1 MSRSNRIDPRR
12 GAMALVALVLISVA
26 GCQGGPR
33 GGFTPP
39 PMPVE
44 IATADRQRV
53 ADRFDAVGS
62 IEAGEAIQVV
72 SEIDATVES
81 LPFAEGRPIAKGGV
95 LAQLDDRLLKADL
108 DRTEAI
114 RDQARGSYA
123 RVKSVVDQGAGAP
136 QDLDDAKSALQVAE
150 ANVSLAETRLAKA
163 RITAPFA
170 GVAGAKRVS
179 PGAYLR
185 AGDVITDL
193 ASIDEVKVTF
203 AVPERYLGQLHRG
216 APVTVS
222 TTAYPGYALTGRIDV
237 IDPVLDPA
245 TRSSTVIARVRN
257 PGGKFRPGM
266 SANISV
272 VLSQRPE
279 AVTVPNE
286 AVFSEGGQNFVYIVN
301 PDSTVSKRPLTLGT
315 RLADAVEV
323 LKGVDAGQR
332 IVAAGHQKLFD
343 GAKVFPVPSAGGAAP
358 DSGAAG
364 AGAGGAA
371 KPAAAKPAAGKG
383 KDAK

>member
-1 MSRSNRIDPRR
+1 MSRPNSSAAGRNAT
-12 GAMALVALVLISVA
+12 AMALIVLIAAA
-26 GCQGGPR
+26 GCQHGPA

-39 PMPVE
+39 PMPAEV
-44 IATADRQRV
+44 AVAKKQRV
-53 ADRFDAVGS
+53 ADRFEAVGG
-62 IEAGEAIQVV
+62 IEAGEAIDVV
-72 SEIDATVES
+72 TEIDATIES
-81 LPFAEGRPIAKGGV
+81 LPFAEGRPVKKGAL
-95 LAQLDDRLLKADL
+95 LAQLDDRQLQAEL
-108 DRTEAI
+108 DRAAAV

-150 ANVSLAETRLAKA
+150 ANVSLAQTRLDKA
-163 RITAPFA
+163 RIRAPFA

-193 ASIDEVKVTF
+193 AAIDEVKVTF
-203 AVPERYLGQLHRG
+203 AAPERYLGDLHRG

-222 TTAYPGYALTGRIDV
+222 TTAYPGYELTGRIDV
-237 IDPVLDPA
+237 LDPVLDPA
-245 TRSSTVIARVRN
+245 TRSSKVIARVRN

-266 SANISV
+266 SANVSV
-272 VLSQRPE
+272 VLSQRPD

-286 AVFSEGGQNFVYIVN
+286 AVFSEGGLNYVYLVN
-301 PDSTVSKRPLTLGT
+301 ADSTVTKQPLTLGT

-323 LKGVDAGQR
+323 VKGVEAGQR
-332 IVAAGHQKLFD
+332 VVAAGHQKLFP
-343 GAKVFPVPSAGGAAP
+343 GAKVIPVPMGGGEDAA
-358 DSGAAG
+358 

-371 KPAAAKPAAGKG
+371 VGAGGGTAPAKPAAGKSKG
-383 KDAK
+383 TK